1 MSSKATVARRGLTDA
16 LLLALARH
24 PATPGHASPRPPRP
38 LAHVAHRQRR
48 VLRRAHRSGHQVP
61 PARGAGAPHGRSPG
75 RHRQWLRTDR
85 PHAGGALTPSD
96 GVGRRRERAG
106 PGSHPRQ
113 RRVGGARERAGGS
126 PGRHPGGRPVLGA
139 VVEPPGAHR
148 QGCAP
153 RPARSLAG
161 AARGRRGRP
170 ARRAEAPG
178 GGFAAALAHRAG
190 LVGRAPGQPGRLPP
204 AGRSA
209 PGEPGRSR
217 SSRPAM
223 IRQLDSTGL
232 KRLHREWR
240 QRSTGRVAL
249 VLDHVQ
255 SPFNV
260 GSILRT
266 AAALKVD
273 HLWLVGDTAAPT
285 NPKTAK
291 TALGSQRF
299 VEWTWHDTV
308 TEALDAA
315 HEHGYHVVGLELADD
330 AVPLPELKVDAPVC
344 LVIGHEDRGLSPATL
359 AACDDVTFIP
369 QLGRIGS
376 LNVPTATAVALYEVR
391 RREWSADA

>member
-1 MSSKATVARRGLTDA
+1 MT
-16 LLLALARH
+16 
-24 PATPGHASPRPPRP
+24 
-38 LAHVAHRQRR
+38 
-48 VLRRAHRSGHQVP
+48 
-61 PARGAGAPHGRSPG
+61 
-75 RHRQWLRTDR
+75 
-85 PHAGGALTPSD
+85 
-96 GVGRRRERAG
+96 
-106 PGSHPRQ
+106 
-113 RRVGGARERAGGS
+113 
-126 PGRHPGGRPVLGA
+126 
-139 VVEPPGAHR
+139 
-148 QGCAP
+148 
-153 RPARSLAG
+153 
-161 AARGRRGRP
+161 
-170 ARRAEAPG
+170 
-178 GGFAAALAHRAG
+178 
-190 LVGRAPGQPGRLPP
+190 
-204 AGRSA
+204 
-209 PGEPGRSR
+209 
-217 SSRPAM
+217 
-223 IRQLDSTGL
+223 RQLDSTGL

-240 QRSTGRVAL
+240 RRSTGRVAL

-273 HLWLVGDTAAPT
+273 HLWLVGDTAVPT

-299 VEWTWHDTV
+299 VEWTCHDTV

-376 LNVPTATAVALYEVR
+376 LNVATATAVALYEVR